1 MANAVQLIGLREANA
16 ALKKLPQFAKDRA
29 QKEMDTTAFHVSRRA
44 QEKAP
49 VRAVG
54 GGTLKRSIRWASRP
68 RSVSAVVGVGPDAW
82 YWKFLE
88 YGTVKM
94 GARPFMR
101 PAAESMDK
109 DHESRLLRAL
119 ERAADDVER
128 AQGPVVSGRLV

>member
-1 MANAVQLIGLREANA
+1 MDAVKAVGLKEANA

-29 QKEMDTTAFHVSRRA
+29 QKEMDTTAFQVSRSA

-49 VRAVG
+49 VRAIG
-54 GGTLKRSIRWASRP
+54 GGTLKRNIRWESRP
-68 RSVSAVVGVGPDAW
+68 RSVSAVVGVGFEAW

-94 GARPFMR
+94 GARPFLR
-101 PAAESMDK
+101 PAAEAMAN

-119 ERAADDVER
+119 GEAATDVER
-128 AQGPVVSGRLV
+128 SASSRLL